1 MSWCG
6 RQRATPP
13 HSPAR
18 RGRRYAT
25 GAATAAEFDREPRV
39 FESLQGNLI
48 GMFPALADVS
58 FTHSWGGPLGVPRD
72 WYAGVGLDPDTG
84 FAWAG
89 GYVGAGVPTANLAG
103 RTLADLITRTGSE
116 IVKLPWV
123 GHRSRKWEP
132 EPLRYLGVNAGLRVM
147 DSADRRETRTGRPST
162 MAKAFGRFLGG

>member
-39 FESLQGNLI
+39 FESLQRTLI

-72 WYAGVGLDPDTG
+72 WHAGGGLDQETG

-89 GYVGAGVPTANLAG
+89 GYVGDGGAPANLAG
-103 RTLADLITRTGSE
+103 PTLAHLIT
-116 IVKLPWV
+116 P
-123 GHRSRKWEP
+123 
-132 EPLRYLGVNAGLRVM
+132 AG
-147 DSADRRETRTGRPST
+147 
-162 MAKAFGRFLGG
+162 AK